1 MLNSISVYIHNKD
14 KENLKKTN
22 IKVIIEILK
31 SIIEYFFFA
40 NSLYPYVNVQYIR
53 KVNDIYFSNESV
65 LFNISFI
72 VLNYSIN

>member
-72 VLNYSIN
+72 